1 VKFFGARASLF
12 GVGMRHVVRGGLST
26 FCEGP
31 VWLCD
36 GNLLFTKDVY
46 GL

>member
-1 VKFFGARASLF
+1 MNFFGARASPF
-12 GVGMRHVVRGGLST
+12 SVGMRHMVRRGLST

-31 VWLCD
+31 VWLCR
-36 GNLLFTKDVY
+36 GNLRFTKDVY

>member
-1 VKFFGARASLF
+1 MKFFGARVSLF
-12 GVGMRHVVRGGLST
+12 GVGMRDVVRRGLST

-31 VWLCD
+31 VWLCE
-36 GNLLFTKDVY
+36 NLLFTKDVY